1 MEIDGVKFMLA
12 VVQNELNLT
21 LKNTKPLSFLY
32 RSKYYKYSQEK
43 KTREKGNKTERQ
55 WVVCGWGWGREEK
68 EAKTV
73 ENSRI
78 KYHGP

>member
-55 WVVCGWGWGREEK
+55 
-68 EAKTV
+68 
-73 ENSRI
+73 
-78 KYHGP
+78 